1 MAVLPTHCNPIPM
14 LLQSRYTIPNLVI
27 NELLVYLLD
36 NEDMLSPGL
45 KTLLHLLTNGQYAN
59 SVQLPQCS
67 PSEAFHLA
75 SILLILKDVH
85 VVKIQQIVESVRD
98 DSHRLGLY
106 GAELL
111 SGGIRALHSL
121 QELTIWGQDIG
132 PEGMIML
139 ASAITQCP
147 DLESLSL
154 GNNGIGAKGMESLAG
169 VFPKL
174 PRLQVLN
181 LYNNDLREEGT
192 RHLAA
197 SFKTI
202 RHLRVIDLGSN
213 HMGPQGL
220 HHLAKTICYLK
231 QLEVICIGTL
241 MNEISKEEE
250 DRVKSFCSRCRRRCG
265 QISSNCHWFAR
276 RNFLA
281 VYQQIRRLKV
291 L

>member
-1 MAVLPTHCNPIPM
+1 MLISSRHTLPS
-14 LLQSRYTIPNLVI
+14 QVV

-45 KTLLHLLTNGQYAN
+45 KTLLHVLTNGQYAN

-67 PSEAFHLA
+67 PLEAFHLA
-75 SILLILKDVH
+75 SILLILRDVQA
-85 VVKIQQIVESVRD
+85 VKIQQIVESVRD
-98 DSHRLGLY
+98 DNQRLGLY

-132 PEGMIML
+132 PEGMLML

-154 GNNGIGAKGMESLAG
+154 GNNGIGAKGMQSLAE
-169 VFPKL
+169 VFPRL
-174 PRLQVLN
+174 PHLQVLN

-192 RHLAA
+192 KHLAA
-197 SFKTI
+197 SFSTI
-202 RHLRVIDLGSN
+202 RNLRVIDLGSN

-220 HHLAKTICYLK
+220 HYLAETICYLER
-231 QLEVICIGTL
+231 LEVICIGTL

-250 DRVKSFCSRCRRRCG
+250 ERVKAFCTRCRRRCG
-265 QISSNCHWFAR
+265 QVPSNCHWFAR
-276 RNFLA
+276 RNLLA
-281 VYQQIRRLKV
+281 LYQQIRRLRV